1 MILRPALPADAEML
15 AALGRDSF
23 VAAFGHLYSAE
34 DLGLFLDTHKTPA
47 AYSRYI
53 ADSGV
58 RIALAESN
66 GRPAGFCI
74 LVERSEF
81 VEHSDAETPVALS
94 QLYCAPGR
102 SGEGIG
108 AALMDWA
115 LSEAQTLG
123 ADAIQLSVWSGNAG
137 AQRFYARY
145 GFEKIADIHFM
156 VGNHRDD
163 EYLLEKR
170 LPGRVAGAVKC

>member
-15 AALGRDSF
+15 ATLGRDSF

-53 ADSGV
+53 ADPGV

-81 VEHSDAETPVALS
+81 AEHSDAERPMALQ
-94 QLYCAPGR
+94 QLYTDPKRTGQ
-102 SGEGIG
+102 GIG

-115 LSEAQTLG
+115 LGEARALD
-123 ADAIQLSVWSGNAG
+123 ADAVQLSVWAENHA

-170 LPGRVAGAVKC
+170 LPARVAGAVKC